1 MIKVSLNN
9 ETRELPAQ
17 THLGDAIEQ
26 WRFDGQ
32 NIAIAV
38 NGTFI
43 PRTDYTHTLLN
54 QGDQIDIVK
63 PVGGG

>member
-17 THLGDAIEQ
+17 IHLGDAIEQ